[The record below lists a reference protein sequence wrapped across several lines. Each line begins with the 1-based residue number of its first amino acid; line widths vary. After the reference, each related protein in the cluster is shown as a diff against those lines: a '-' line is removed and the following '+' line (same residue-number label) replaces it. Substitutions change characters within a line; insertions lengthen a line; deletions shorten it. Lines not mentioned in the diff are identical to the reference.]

1 MTVHCPVSTQPAQS
15 SASDLRIDMD
25 RLSRFFREKYP
36 TGTAAS
42 VAADLNVSLRTVEAW
57 LASSPREPRG
67 ALIIKAI
74 WVYGPEFLA
83 VLLPEP
89 PAWLSEAA
97 QNEADARL
105 RDQINALKAQMKR

>member
-1 MTVHCPVSTQPAQS
+1 MTISCGNDTQI
-15 SASDLRIDMD
+15 LRNRSRELGVNMD
-25 RLSRFFREKYP
+25 RLAAFFRQKYP
-36 TGTAAS
+36 TATAAN
-42 VAADLNVSLRTVEAW
+42 VARDLNVSLRTAEGW
-57 LASSPREPRG
+57 LSSTPSAPRSAVLLRG
-67 ALIIKAI
+67 IL
-74 WVYGPEFLA
+74 VYGPEFLA